1 MDFIKYD
8 YVIPS
13 HYLPVLINGDP
24 SGLSDDEVLE
34 LDAFIADLPDFG
46 HWDCEDESYFSHTN
60 DVNNLGGDVTDC
72 AYLVVV
78 ELSDVAISYL
88 ETALW
93 SSTDDDGN
101 PLDDTYGVEDI
112 APETKQEAQQQ
123 LNDFFEYINELFL
136 LNEARKYRDDNH
148 IAHDFW
154 LTRNG
159 HGAGFWDGAY
169 GDIGDQL
176 TAAAKSFGS
185 VDLYVGDD
193 NQIWA

>member
-1 MDFIKYD
+1 M
-8 YVIPS
+8 
-13 HYLPVLINGDP
+13 INGDP

-185 VDLYVGDD
+185 VDLYIGDD